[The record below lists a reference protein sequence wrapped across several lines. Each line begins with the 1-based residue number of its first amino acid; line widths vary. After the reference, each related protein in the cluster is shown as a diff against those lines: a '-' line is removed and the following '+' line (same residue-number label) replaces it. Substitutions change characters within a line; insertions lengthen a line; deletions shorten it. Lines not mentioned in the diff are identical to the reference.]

1 MDSLNNIDF
10 KKLASQ
16 QKSIQMK
23 MRLLAL
29 AHFKDGHSRTQI
41 AKFLKVSRTS
51 VNKWVQT
58 FLEEG
63 LDGLKEKPR
72 TGRPP
77 LLTPK
82 QREQLSQYIKDKA
95 HDTQGGR
102 LTGADIHAYIVKEF
116 GKYYHPDS
124 IYYLL
129 NHMGFAWITSR
140 SKHPQQSQAI
150 QEDFKKFKF
159 ETILKIPGHIALKNV
174 DIWFQDEARFGQQN
188 TTTRLWA
195 ERGTSPRAVKQQQFE
210 YAYLFG
216 SICPQKGIGEAIVVP
231 WVNKDIMIE
240 HLKQISSVT
249 EKGRHAIVIMDGAG
263 WHTEDIADDFQ
274 NISIIKLPPYS
285 PELNPIEQVWSWLRQ
300 HYLAN
305 QSFSDYEDIVSKVCS
320 AWNSFLECSTRVT
333 KMCSRRWT
341 DLTS

>member
-150 QEDFKKFKF
+150 QEDFKK
-159 ETILKIPGHIALKNV
+159 IQI
-174 DIWFQDEARFGQQN
+174 QDD
-188 TTTRLWA
+188 
-195 ERGTSPRAVKQQQFE
+195 P
-210 YAYLFG
+210 
-216 SICPQKGIGEAIVVP
+216 
-231 WVNKDIMIE
+231 
-240 HLKQISSVT
+240 
-249 EKGRHAIVIMDGAG
+249 
-263 WHTEDIADDFQ
+263 
-274 NISIIKLPPYS
+274 
-285 PELNPIEQVWSWLRQ
+285 
-300 HYLAN
+300 
-305 QSFSDYEDIVSKVCS
+305 
-320 AWNSFLECSTRVT
+320 
-333 KMCSRRWT
+333 
-341 DLTS
+341 

>member
-63 LDGLKEKPR
+63 LEGLQEKPR

-77 LLTPK
+77 FLTSE

-116 GKYYHPDS
+116 GK
-124 IYYLL
+124 
-129 NHMGFAWITSR
+129 
-140 SKHPQQSQAI
+140 QSQKT
-150 QEDFKKFKF
+150 QDDFKKIQF
-159 ETILKIPGHIALKNV
+159 ETILKIPGHMAQECV
-174 DIWFQDEARFGQQN
+174 DVWFQDEARFGQQN

-195 ERGTSPRAVKQQQFE
+195 KRGTRPRALKQQQFE

-216 SICPQKGIGEAIVVP
+216 SVCPSKGAGEAIVAP

-240 HLKQISSVT
+240 HLKQISAVT
-249 EKGRHAIVIMDGAG
+249 EEGRHAVVIMDGAG
-263 WHTEDIADDFQ
+263 WHTEDIA
-274 NISIIKLPPYS
+274 NEIKNVSVIKLPPYS
-285 PELNPIEQVWSWLRQ
+285 PELNPIEQV
-300 HYLAN
+300 
-305 QSFSDYEDIVSKVCS
+305 
-320 AWNSFLECSTRVT
+320 
-333 KMCSRRWT
+333 
-341 DLTS
+341 